1 MKDGYSFLPD
11 NGSCDGDDV
20 GESSQ
25 LVTQN
30 SPDNSGGRR
39 PVSLSPKTTAVNEA
53 SGNNHLNTEVS
64 ANNLAT
70 AIAECIRVC
79 KERDPGNP
87 IEILKC
93 AQKFILQ
100 GRPLDVISLSQTLD
114 EETNFVCIDRYQVL
128 K

>member
-1 MKDGYSFLPD
+1 MTLND
-11 NGSCDGDDV
+11 

-25 LVTQN
+25 VVTQN
-30 SPDNSGGRR
+30 IPDTNGERR
-39 PVSLSPKTTAVNEA
+39 SLSVSPETTAVNQA

-64 ANNLAT
+64 TGNLGTAT
-70 AIAECIRVC
+70 AECIRVC

-100 GRPLDVISLSQTLD
+100 GRPLDVISLSQPLD
-114 EETNFVCIDRYQVL
+114 EETNFVCFDRYQVL